1 MSSIAYLSKNSESFD
16 SVEEDDS
23 DDEDLA
29 TLGITLPPSEISL
42 PRPICSKKEEWIS
55 EKIKKCMVICDFKQ
69 DSIDDIEE
77 KTESLDDLLEF
88 FIQDPGPMSRDI
100 YGQLFDMFSVNLCRK
115 IPQSVKRCYD
125 PEEDSH
131 TMEEAWPHLKLVY
144 EIFVRFLEMSCLRL
158 DYSKVYMSDRFLHEI
173 MELMDS
179 DDPREKDLAKTVV
192 HRIYA
197 RFCTSRPYLRKE
209 LCNILL
215 KFIYDT
221 EFFSGISEIL
231 EIFSCIINGL
241 SVPLSEEFVVFLSKV
256 LVPLHKVKN
265 LSTFLHPLTICL
277 VNFLH
282 KDTNT
287 FKIIIEGLIKYWPK
301 TNSQK
306 EVQFLSEI
314 EELFEALDSEG
325 FGQVLG
331 PLVSQLSKCVL
342 SPHFQVVERSL
353 SLFDNPWAWHLVKE
367 HYTKVL
373 PYLMPSLLQ
382 RRRGHWN
389 QTVAVLVNN
398 ILKKFKELDPPFFEN
413 VVRECMKPPAEPKKT
428 RKSRNNVD
436 EDSLEEGIWGSEEDN
451 FEGYFPNTFSGRGD
465 EIEK

>member
-16 SVEEDDS
+16 SVEEDS
-23 DDEDLA
+23 GDDDLA
-29 TLGITLPPSEISL
+29 ALGITLPPSEISL
-42 PRPICSKKEEWIS
+42 PRPICSKKEEWIT
-55 EKIKKCMVICDFKQ
+55 EKIKKCMVIYDFKKAT
-69 DSIDDIEE
+69 IDDIEE
-77 KTESLDDLLEF
+77 KTECLDDLLEF
-88 FIQDPGPMSRDI
+88 FNQDPGPMSRDI
-100 YGQLFDMFSVNLCRK
+100 YAQMFDMFSVNLCRK
-115 IPQSVKRCYD
+115 IPQSVKRCHD

-144 EIFVRFLEMSCLRL
+144 EIFVRFLEMSSLRL

-179 DDPREKDLAKTVV
+179 DDPREKDVAKTVV
-192 HRIYA
+192 HRVYA
-197 RFCTSRPYLRKE
+197 RFCTSRPFLRKE

-241 SVPLSEEFVVFLSKV
+241 SLPLSEEFVVFLSKV

-265 LSTFLHPLTICL
+265 LSTFLQPLTVCL

-282 KDTNT
+282 KDTKT

-301 TNSQK
+301 TNSPK

-314 EELFEALDSEG
+314 EEMFEAVDSEG

-331 PLVSQLSKCVL
+331 PLFTQLSKCIL

-353 SLFDNPWAWHLVKE
+353 SLYDNPWVWHLVKL
-367 HYTKVL
+367 HYVNIIPT
-373 PYLMPSLLQ
+373 LMPSLLQ

-398 ILKKFKELDPPFFEN
+398 VLKKFKELDTPFFED
-413 VVRECMKPPAEPKKT
+413 VVKECMKPPAEPKKS
-428 RKSRNNVD
+428 RKSRKYT
-436 EDSLEEGIWGSEEDN
+436 EEESLEEGIWDSDIDS
-451 FEGYFPNTFSGRGD
+451 YFPSTFSGRGD
-465 EIEK
+465 EMEK

>member
-1 MSSIAYLSKNSESFD
+1 MSSTIAYLSKSSESFD
-16 SVEEDDS
+16 SLEDNS
-23 DDEDLA
+23 DDDDFAE
-29 TLGITLPPSEISL
+29 LGLTLPSSEISL
-42 PRPICSKKEEWIS
+42 PRPISIKKEEWIS
-55 EKIKKCMVICDFKQ
+55 EKIKKCMVICDFKL
-69 DSIDDIEE
+69 DPIDNIEE
-77 KTESLDDLLEF
+77 KTEYLDDLLEF
-88 FIQDPGPMSRDI
+88 FQQDPGPMSRDI
-100 YGQLFDMFSVNLCRK
+100 YGQLFDMFSINLCRK
-115 IPQSVKRCYD
+115 VPQSVKRSYD

-144 EIFVRFLEMSCLRL
+144 EIFIKFLELSSLRL
-158 DYSKVYMSDRFLHEI
+158 DYSKIYMSDRFLHEI

-179 DDPREKDLAKTVV
+179 DDPREKDMAKTVV

-241 SVPLSEEFVVFLSKV
+241 SLPLSEEFVVFLSKV

-265 LSTFLHPLTICL
+265 LSTFLHPLTVCL

-282 KDTNT
+282 KDTKT

-306 EVQFLSEI
+306 QVQFLSEI
-314 EELFEALDSEG
+314 EEMFEAVDSEG
-325 FGQVLG
+325 FGQVLV
-331 PLVSQLSKCVL
+331 PLFSQLSKCVL
-342 SPHFQVVERSL
+342 SSNFQVVERSL
-353 SLFDNPWAWHLVKE
+353 SLYDNPWAWHLIKE
-367 HYTKVL
+367 HYTMVL
-373 PYLMPSLLQ
+373 PVLMPSLL
-382 RRRGHWN
+382 RMRRGHWN

-398 ILKKFKELDPPFFEN
+398 VLKKFKELDPPLFEN
-413 VVRECMKPPAEPKKT
+413 VVKECLKPPAEPKKPQ
-428 RKSRNNVD
+428 KFHKFVD
-436 EDSLEEGIWGSEEDN
+436 EDGLEEGIWSSDEVG
-451 FEGYFPNTFSGRGD
+451 FESPSTFSGRGD
-465 EIEK
+465 EMDK